1 MIGDYNYVAIP
12 ANASNKAAALVV
24 ANLILRPD
32 RQALQ
37 ILPENGFG
45 LGYAIE
51 SDRVSQK
58 DRALLEA
65 SLLRLGNAAADA
77 DDLKASFAPDLAPE
91 SQAAIEKGWESN
103 VLRK

>member
-12 ANASNKAAALVV
+12 ANAANKAAALVL

-37 ILPENGFG
+37 IAPENGFG
-45 LGYAIE
+45 LGYGIDLERTSGAE
-51 SDRVSQK
+51 
-58 DRALLEA
+58 RAALEA
-65 SLLRLGNAAADA
+65 ALANLGPAAADA
-77 DDLKASFAPDLAPE
+77 DEMRAAFAPDLAPE
-91 SQAAIEKGWESN
+91 SQSAIEKAWETW